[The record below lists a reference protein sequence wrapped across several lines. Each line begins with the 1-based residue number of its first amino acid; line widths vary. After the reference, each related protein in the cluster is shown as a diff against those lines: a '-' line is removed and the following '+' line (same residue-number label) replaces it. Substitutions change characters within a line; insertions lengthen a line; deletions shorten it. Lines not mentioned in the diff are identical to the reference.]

1 METQFMLKPDDTVR
15 LFKSGP
21 EKKIKAG
28 EIIFQVG
35 DQQTLMYGIIEGKV
49 EMYLNGKL
57 IEILETGDVFGE
69 GALLH
74 SDHRRTSTAISK
86 TDCILAPMDREHFLF
101 AVQQTPMFAIE
112 VMRSYS
118 DRFRHIKESL
128 QALI

>member
-1 METQFMLKPDDTVR
+1 MLTPVDTVK

-21 EKKIKAG
+21 ELQFEAG
-28 EIIFQVG
+28 KVIFQSGAEESV
-35 DQQTLMYGIIEGKV
+35 MYGIVEGEV

-57 IEILETGDVFGE
+57 IETLKAEDVFGE

-74 SDHRRTSTAISK
+74 SDHRRTSTAIAK
-86 TDCILAPMDREHFLF
+86 TDCFLAPMDQEHFLF

-118 DRFRHIKESL
+118 DRFRRIKDL
-128 QALI
+128 FQALV